1 MTNNTIQDKLSFFAL
16 AGTRDVIYENR
27 MVKNKRRK
35 LSTPIIVDNIE
46 VNEDLVSNNII
57 QLSLF

>member
-27 MVKNKRRK
+27 MVNSKRRK
-35 LSTPIIVDNIE
+35 LSTPIIVDNIG
-46 VNEDLVSNNII
+46 VNDGLVSNNTI